1 MPQNQTIH
9 LEKLPGTSFTV
20 DGKPFFVAGVSNH
33 YLLYGTD
40 TEVNDVLDDAVALGA
55 NVVRTFLQSV
65 IGSPDDDRTTIWKF
79 HNPRADTS
87 DGNAHGT
94 FLLYWDKKTNQLAIN
109 EGPNGMQKV
118 DILIAEAKQRHLKL
132 ITAFLDFWDL
142 WSRFSANHS
151 LGRHILRIIP
161 LY

>member
-79 HNPRADTS
+79 HNPPIQVTAMRTEPFCYIGIRKPTS
-87 DGNAHGT
+87 WPSTKALT
-94 FLLYWDKKTNQLAIN
+94 
-109 EGPNGMQKV
+109 V
-118 DILIAEAKQRHLKL
+118 CR
-132 ITAFLDFWDL
+132 
-142 WSRFSANHS
+142 R
-151 LGRHILRIIP
+151 
-161 LY
+161 